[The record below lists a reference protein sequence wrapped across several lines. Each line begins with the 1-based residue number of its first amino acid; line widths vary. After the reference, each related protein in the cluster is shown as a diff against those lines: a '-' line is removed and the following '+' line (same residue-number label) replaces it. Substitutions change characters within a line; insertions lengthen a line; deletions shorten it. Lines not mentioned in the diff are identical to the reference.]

1 MKRTIKKLSAV
12 AAAAVMAAALMTG
25 CGASEQNKE
34 SQGGASVSEST
45 AGGEANGKEARIGVI
60 QFTQHASLDDA
71 YKGFKDGL
79 AQAGYIEGENLT
91 LDFQNASGE
100 VGNCQSI
107 CDGFSTNGEDL
118 VLAIATP
125 AAQTAV
131 KVFGTTDVPVLFTAV
146 TDAVEAQL
154 VDSVEA
160 PGKNVTGTSD
170 MPVIKDQIS
179 IIKDVLP
186 EVKTIGI
193 LYTSSEAN
201 SEIQA
206 REAEAAA
213 KELGLETVV
222 ATSSSTNDIPQVI
235 DSVVGNVDAIYIP
248 SDNGFASAMGTVKN
262 AAVQNQ
268 LPVFCAV
275 EAMIQEGGI
284 ATTAINY
291 YELGKQTAAQAVKIL
306 EGGSASQM
314 PVEFQENMSI
324 VVNDTFAKEVGVTV
338 PSEILDKA
346 ATVY

>member
-1 MKRTIKKLSAV
+1 MIFRMPPVKSATASQFV
-12 AAAAVMAAALMTG
+12 TVFRQTG
-25 CGASEQNKE
+25 RIWFSSYCNAGSPDCG
-34 SQGGASVSEST
+34 
-45 AGGEANGKEARIGVI
+45 
-60 QFTQHASLDDA
+60 
-71 YKGFKDGL
+71 
-79 AQAGYIEGENLT
+79 EGIRH
-91 LDFQNASGE
+91 DRRS
-100 VGNCQSI
+100 
-107 CDGFSTNGEDL
+107 
-118 VLAIATP
+118 
-125 AAQTAV
+125 
-131 KVFGTTDVPVLFTAV
+131 VLFTAV

-314 PVEFQENMSI
+314 PVEFRRI
-324 VVNDTFAKEVGVTV
+324 
-338 PSEILDKA
+338 
-346 ATVY
+346 

>member
-1 MKRTIKKLSAV
+1 MKKIASLAI
-12 AAAAVMAAALMTG
+12 ALMVACSMVTA
-25 CGASEQNKE
+25 CGAPAEETQGQQQSDSE
-34 SQGGASVSEST
+34 SQASGSAASGESV
-45 AGGEANGKEARIGVI
+45 RIGVI
-60 QFTQHASLDDA
+60 QYTQHASLDDA
-71 YKGFKDGL
+71 YEGFVDGL
-79 AQAGYIEGENLT
+79 AEAGYTEGENLT

-107 CDGFSTNGEDL
+107 CDGFASNGEDL

-131 KVFGTTDVPVLFTAV
+131 NVFEDTDTPVLFTCV

-179 IIKDVLP
+179 MIKDVLP
-186 EVKTIGI
+186 DVQTIGI

-206 REAEAAA
+206 NEAVAAA
-213 KELGLETVV
+213 EELGLETVV
-222 ATSSSTNDIPQVI
+222 ATSSNTNDIPQVMA
-235 DSVVGNVDAIYIP
+235 SVVGSVDAVYIP
-248 SDNGFASAMGTVKN
+248 SDNGFASAMGTVRN
-262 AAVQNQ
+262 TAVQNQ

-291 YELGKQTAAQAVKIL
+291 YELGKQTAAQAVRVL
-306 EGGSASQM
+306 EGESASEI
-314 PVEFQENMSI
+314 PVEFQENMDV
-324 VVNDTFAKEVGVTV
+324 VVNNTFAQEVGVTI
-338 PSEILDKA
+338 PQEIVDQA